1 MDIYPQPF
9 WGVTMTVVL
18 KMELNTNM
26 VPLYPKRM
34 VVMIVVVLM
43 EKLDVLH

>member
-9 WGVTMTVVL
+9 WGVMMTVVL
-18 KMELNTNM
+18 KMESNTNM
-26 VPLYPKRM
+26 VPLYPKGM
-34 VVMIVVVLM
+34 VVVIVTVLM